1 MIFLRMARFLAIL
14 FLYPPALPCFVCSR
28 SALLCLLAR
37 RLAVPACALPCF
49 VCLRSALL
57 CVRAICL
64 ALSACALPCFACL
77 RSALLCLLAL
87 CLALPATRQTLALR
101 ARPSHCFAAGPS
113 HFCHGWTRSSRVSSQ
128 SIWHRSP
135 ALPSS
140 SLPYPLASFSLAIF
154 HLAFFLSAKSRLAIF
169 LSAIFRPCRCQAVG
183 QPLAFL
189 ALFATGAVAGFC
201 RTAFHGPPWPS
212 TCA

>member
-14 FLYPPALPCFVCSR
+14 FLYPPALPCFVCLR
-28 SALLCLLAR
+28 SALLCVLALC
-37 RLAVPACALPCF
+37 LALPACALPCF

-57 CVRAICL
+57 CLLALCL
-64 ALSACALPCFACL
+64 ALSACALPCFACA

-113 HFCHGWTRSSRVSSQ
+113 HFGHGWTRSSRVSSQ

-140 SLPYPLASFSLAIF
+140 SLPYPLAYSTLPSSSLLNPALPSSSLPSSV
-154 HLAFFLSAKSRLAIF
+154 LAEA
-169 LSAIFRPCRCQAVG
+169 RP
-183 QPLAFL
+183 
-189 ALFATGAVAGFC
+189 
-201 RTAFHGPPWPS
+201 
-212 TCA
+212 